1 MMKTTLPVCLALA
14 ALVLSAGCASSPD
27 SRIAKNRAAYDGYPD
42 EVRTAIKE
50 GRVEVGFTPEQV
62 RLALGG
68 PDRVLTRTTA
78 TGSAEVWVY
87 EDKGASMGFGLG
99 VGLGGGPVGGGV
111 GVGAGGRD
119 TARER
124 LRVVFEAGRV
134 SAVEQVSR

>member
-1 MMKTTLPVCLALA
+1 MKPLLPFGLALA
-14 ALVLSAGCASSPD
+14 ALMLGAGCASSPG
-27 SRIAKNRAAYDGYPD
+27 SRIAKNRAEFEGYPPA
-42 EVRTAIKE
+42 VQAAIE
-50 GRVEVGFTPEQV
+50 AGRVEVGFTPAQA
-62 RLALGG
+62 RLALGS
-68 PDRVLTRTTA
+68 PDRVVTRTTA

-134 SAVEQVSR
+134 SAVEQVSK